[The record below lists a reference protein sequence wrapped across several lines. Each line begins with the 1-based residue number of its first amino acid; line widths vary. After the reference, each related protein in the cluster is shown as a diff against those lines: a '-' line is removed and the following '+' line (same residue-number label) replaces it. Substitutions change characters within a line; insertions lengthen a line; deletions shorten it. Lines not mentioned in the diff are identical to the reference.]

1 MTRLVFLYDELVT
14 VCRVV
19 NSREVEVFKVLG
31 VVEAMEVMEVVVV
44 VVVVSVVVRIVIVVD
59 VDLKVVEVVEMVV
72 LIFLSLQPPLTGS
85 NSHGD
90 SVKFLFAPRSL
101 KFLLMTSRAGP
112 ELLQPLQD
120 LRLVLELVK

>member
-19 NSREVEVFKVLG
+19 NSREVEVFNVLG
-31 VVEAMEVMEVVVV
+31 VVEAMEVMEVV

-120 LRLVLELVK
+120 LGLVLELVK